1 VAPASKTTE
10 GVPDGILVIDDD
22 VKLGRVV
29 ARTLTAA
36 GFIVTTASSG
46 RRGLALA
53 LAHNYKLVIL
63 DLMLPDVDG
72 FSILDRIHEQERQTQ
87 VLIMSALTDAHSKV
101 QCLEIGA
108 CDYVTKPFDMPELVA
123 RVRLHVRG
131 QVRKRFFD
139 CSGYR
144 LDLRK
149 QRVIS
154 EDGTISLSTREFML
168 LEYLMRHDG
177 EACAR
182 DQLLEQVW
190 GYTFEPGTN
199 VLEVYVGRLRHK
211 LGSDCIRTVRNVG
224 YSFAGP

>member
-1 VAPASKTTE
+1 VAPASKPTE

-72 FSILDRIHEQERQTQ
+72 LLILDRIQEQERPKQ

-101 QCLEIGA
+101 QCLEVGA
-108 CDYVTKPFDMPELVA
+108 CDYVTKPFDLPELVA
-123 RVRLHVRG
+123 RVRMHVRG
-131 QVRKRFFD
+131 QSEKRFFD

-149 QRVIS
+149 HLVIS
-154 EDGTISLSTREFML
+154 EDGTISLSPREFML

-182 DQLLEQVW
+182 DQLLENVW

-211 LGSDCIRTVRNVG
+211 LGFDCIRTVRNVG
-224 YSFAGP
+224 YSFAGT